1 MRRFREVGFAATGKK
16 GPGVSVRCSCKYSY
30 RVGTSARLKHDD
42 AGAFGK
48 EGSLYFHEEEEV
60 VTATGNH
67 RPWLEKII
75 PPNAVATAGSSGT
88 QYAAWHDC
96 PICQKHSFVEMLR
109 ALADDEARQAKP
121 EMQATA
127 EAV

>member
-1 MRRFREVGFAATGKK
+1 MRRFREVGFTATGKK

-30 RVGTSARLKHDD
+30 RVGTSARLKHDGAD
-42 AGAFGK
+42 AFGK

-67 RPWLEKII
+67 RPWLEKIV
-75 PPNAVATAGSSGT
+75 PPNAVAVAGSSGSE
-88 QYAAWHDC
+88 QSAWHDC
-96 PICQKHSFVEMLR
+96 PVCQKQSFVAVLR
-109 ALADDEARQAKP
+109 ALAEEGASDAKP
-121 EMQATA
+121 EMA